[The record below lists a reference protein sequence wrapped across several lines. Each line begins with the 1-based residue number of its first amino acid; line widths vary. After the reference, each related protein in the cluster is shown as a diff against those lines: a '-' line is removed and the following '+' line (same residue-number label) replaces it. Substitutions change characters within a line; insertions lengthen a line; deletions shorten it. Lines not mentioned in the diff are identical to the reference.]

1 MPNRSVSKTVI
12 SYVICIT
19 LLSLLI
25 EVTMGVT
32 VGALSGMRIGSDEF
46 SQQQITERLKAKGIK
61 ESDIPKSVFGDEEW
75 YKKLPPDIRKD
86 LENEARRIL
95 QDINW
100 FSVTLAVS
108 VFVFAVVGF
117 LGGFL
122 NRAFIPIGILV
133 VLSFLVNNPVVRFPH
148 AKALGPQQKV
158 IIVLAQLAVC
168 YLFGCLGALLGIRRY
183 IKKNAKNEK
192 NENEKNGVRL
202 DY

>member
-1 MPNRSVSKTVI
+1 V
-12 SYVICIT
+12 
-19 LLSLLI
+19 LLFVLI

-32 VGALSGMRIGSDEF
+32 VGALSGMRIGSNEF

-61 ESDIPKSVFGDEEW
+61 ESDIPKSVFGDEAW

-100 FSVTLAVS
+100 FIVTLAVS
-108 VFVFAVVGF
+108 AFVFAVVGF
-117 LGGFL
+117 LCGFL

-148 AKALGPQQKV
+148 AKDLGLLQKGIV
-158 IIVLAQLAVC
+158 VLAQFGIC
-168 YLFGCLGALLGIRRY
+168 YLFGYLGALLGMRRY
-183 IKKNAKNEK
+183 NKSSEARGIGN
-192 NENEKNGVRL
+192 
-202 DY
+202 